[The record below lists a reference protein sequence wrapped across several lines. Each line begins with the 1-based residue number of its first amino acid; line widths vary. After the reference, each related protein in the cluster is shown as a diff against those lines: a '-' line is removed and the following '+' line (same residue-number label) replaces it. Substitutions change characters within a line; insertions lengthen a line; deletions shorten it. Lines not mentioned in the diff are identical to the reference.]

1 MSRCYADFL
10 RTKDNSAPPAG
21 FDPRMPINPKLFGF
35 QSDIVRWA
43 IGRGRSANFLD
54 CGLGK
59 SAIEL
64 EYGRHIAGH
73 TGKPTLMLTP
83 LAVAKQMGREA
94 AKFGVE
100 INVCRTADDVR
111 SDAPINVINYERMAG
126 LDPADFGGIV
136 LDESSILKSYE
147 GSTRK
152 AITDFARSIPFR
164 LAATATPAPNDMEEL
179 GTHAEFLDAMSR
191 KEMLA
196 QFFTQDGNN
205 ASKFRLKGHA
215 TRPFWKWL
223 ASWAVAMRRPSD
235 LGHDDAGFVLPELR
249 IHETQVPSPAGSGRL
264 FAADSLTLQERREA
278 RRASL
283 PQRADATASLVERGP
298 NEPWILWCDL
308 NAEAD
313 ELRDRIPDA
322 VEVRGSEP
330 AEAKEEKLEAFS
342 AGQIRV
348 LVTKPTI
355 AGFGLNWQHCRLMA
369 FCGLSDSY
377 EQQYQAIRRCWR
389 FGQKSAVD
397 VHFVSSEA
405 EGAVADNVRR
415 KERQAAEMFDQLVAH
430 MGEFSIGRQCRDHA
444 DYAPSVP
451 MRIPSWLETSA

>member
-1 MSRCYADFL
+1 MGGCYEDFL
-10 RTKDNSAPPAG
+10 RTKDNSAAPAG
-21 FDPRMPINPKLFGF
+21 FAPAGEINPRRVGF
-35 QSDIVRWA
+35 QRDVVRWGL
-43 IGRGRSANFLD
+43 GRGRAAAFLD

-64 EYGRHIAGH
+64 EWGRQVAEHV
-73 TGKPTLMLTP
+73 GKPVLMLTP

-94 AKFGVE
+94 EKFGVP
-100 INVCRTADDVR
+100 IKVCRTAADVTG
-111 SDAPINVINYERMAG
+111 DAINVLNYERMAG
-126 LDPADFGGIV
+126 LDPSDFGGIV

-152 AITDFARSIPFR
+152 LITDFARTIPYR

-179 GTHAEFLDAMSR
+179 GTHAEFTDAMTR

-196 QFFTQDGNN
+196 QFFTQDGNI

-215 TRPFWKWL
+215 VRPFWRWM

-235 LGHDDAGFVLPELR
+235 LGHDDAGFILPELR
-249 IHETQVPSPAGSGRL
+249 IHDVQVSSPLAAGTL
-264 FAADSLTLQERREA
+264 FAVDSLSLQERRDA
-278 RRASL
+278 RRNSL
-283 PQRADATASLVERGP
+283 DARADATAGLVEAAPGV
-298 NEPWILWCDL
+298 PWLLWCDL
-308 NAEAD
+308 NAEA
-313 ELRDRIPDA
+313 EALTDRIADA

-342 AGQIRV
+342 AGEIRV

-355 AGFGLNWQHCRLMA
+355 AGFGLNWQHCSNMA

-389 FGQKSAVD
+389 FGQRRPVD
-397 VHFVSSEA
+397 VYFVSSEA
-405 EGAVADNVRR
+405 EGAVVDNVRR
-415 KERQAAEMFDQLVAH
+415 KERQAAEMFNQIVAH
-430 MGEFSIGRQCRDHA
+430 MGEFSIGRQRRDHA
-444 DYAPSVP
+444 DYAPSMP
-451 MRIPSWLETSA
+451 MILPSWLEPVA

>member
-1 MSRCYADFL
+1 ME
-10 RTKDNSAPPAG
+10 
-21 FDPRMPINPKLFGF
+21 INPRLFGF
-35 QSDIVRWA
+35 QSAIVRWA
-43 IGRGRSANFLD
+43 VGRGRAACFLD

-64 EYGRHIAGH
+64 EYGRHVADH
-73 TGKPTLMLTP
+73 AGKPVLMLTP

-100 INVCRTADDVR
+100 INVCRTA
-111 SDAPINVINYERMAG
+111 SDIRADSPINVINYERMAG

-215 TRPFWKWL
+215 ARPFWRWL
-223 ASWAVAMRRPSD
+223 ASWSVAMRRPSD
-235 LGHDDAGFVLPELR
+235 LGHDDAGFALPELR
-249 IHETQVPSPAGSGRL
+249 IHEVQVPSPAGGGRL

-283 PQRADATASLVERGP
+283 PQRADATADLVERGP
-298 NEPWILWCDL
+298 YEPWILWCDL

-313 ELRDRIPDA
+313 ELCDRIPDA

-389 FGQKSAVD
+389 FGQRSAVD
-397 VHFVSSEA
+397 IHFVSSEA

-415 KERQAAEMFDQLVAH
+415 KERQAAEMFDQIVSH
-430 MGEFSIGRQCRDHA
+430 MGEFSIGRQRRDHA
-444 DYAPSVP
+444 DYAPSTP
-451 MRIPSWLETSA
+451 MRIPSWLETVA